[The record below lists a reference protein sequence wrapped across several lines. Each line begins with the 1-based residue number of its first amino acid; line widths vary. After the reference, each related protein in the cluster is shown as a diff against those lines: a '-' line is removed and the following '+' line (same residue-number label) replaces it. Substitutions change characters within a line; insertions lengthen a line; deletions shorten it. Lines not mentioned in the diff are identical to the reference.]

1 MIGLF
6 PAQSPSDLD
15 GTVTRRLAAIIIPGQ
30 AGPTVDLD
38 ALLLLLVNEF
48 NLGECSSNN
57 D

>member
-48 NLGECSSNN
+48 NLGECSRNR